1 MSVAIHHFASLG
13 TGTQFTTTSK
23 VTLTLDPKR
32 AYRLARSFAVR
43 KSGANAANFQ
53 LTMSTTSGLAN
64 AGAAPTDD
72 TDGYIGQSAAA
83 GAPGTVQR
91 YFATSADQRW
101 FVPNASGEAYLYM
114 FPDVSGDYF
123 VYRVML
129 ESVPL
134 AK

>member
-1 MSVAIHHFASLG
+1 MSIAVHHFASLG
-13 TGTQFTTTSK
+13 AGVQCTTTSK

-32 AYRLARSFAVR
+32 AYRLAKSYGKR
-43 KSGANAANFQ
+43 KSGAAAANFQ
-53 LTMSTTSGLAN
+53 LTISTTSGLAN
-64 AGAAPTDD
+64 AAAALTDD
-72 TDGYIGQSAAA
+72 ADGYVAQTAAA
-83 GAPGTVQR
+83 GAPGTAQR